1 MNSRLNLGASCMES
15 TVIFNGTSMGIK
27 SLLPADMS
35 HDDECSYTVAVVLSF
50 VLKFTWARK
59 KKDITC
65 AIYIIT
71 PCLRVAVPF

>member
-1 MNSRLNLGASCMES
+1 
-15 TVIFNGTSMGIK
+15 MGIK

-59 KKDITC
+59 KKRISDALSI
-65 AIYIIT
+65 
-71 PCLRVAVPF
+71 LLLHVFGL

>member
-1 MNSRLNLGASCMES
+1 MCVYLLEPRCKLRGIKSP
-15 TVIFNGTSMGIK
+15 SMGIK

-59 KKDITC
+59 KERISDALSI
-65 AIYIIT
+65 
-71 PCLRVAVPF
+71 LLLHVFGL

>member
-1 MNSRLNLGASCMES
+1 MCVYLLEPRCKLRGIKSP
-15 TVIFNGTSMGIK
+15 SMGIK

-59 KKDITC
+59 KKEDIRC

-71 PCLRVAVPF
+71 ACLRVVVLF